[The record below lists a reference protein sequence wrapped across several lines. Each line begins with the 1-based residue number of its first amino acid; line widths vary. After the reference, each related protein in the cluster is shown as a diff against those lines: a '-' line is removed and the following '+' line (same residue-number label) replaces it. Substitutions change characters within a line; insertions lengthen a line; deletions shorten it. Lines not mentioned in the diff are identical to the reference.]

1 VAHVQ
6 VALPASAS
14 DAQAHSRDGG
24 PSGQL
29 LLQYEAILENASIGI
44 AFTRDQR
51 FEHVNPRF
59 EEMVGWPHG
68 ALAGQQGSVVW
79 PSQEA
84 YVAIGRR
91 VGPLLARGQSADFEH
106 EIARRDGGTFIARIR
121 AKAVDPLQPVHGGTI
136 WIVEDITEHRHA
148 VEALRRAH
156 DELEKRVRERTEALA
171 RANSRLRDEIAVR
184 ETAERRIRHLAHHDV
199 LTGLPNRR
207 LLHKR
212 LDQALVA
219 ARRSGQSV
227 AVIFVDLDRFKTIND
242 SLGHTV
248 GDALLGAVATRLTEL
263 LRPGDTVSRV
273 GGDEFVLVLGSAC
286 GADDAAAVSQR
297 LLEHLSQPYECS
309 GYSLRVTPSLG
320 ISLFPGD
327 GEDAPMLL
335 SRADAA
341 MYQAK
346 SAGRRCFRFFTEDV
360 QRASTLRLQLEN
372 ELHGAIAR
380 GELQLHYQPRFDL
393 LDGTL
398 CAVEALVRWQH
409 PQRGMISP
417 AEFIPL
423 AEDTGLIQPIGDWVL
438 REACRQQRRW
448 RDIGLGAWP
457 MAVNL
462 SARQF
467 GSRDLAESIRAIVA
481 EAGIEPRALEIELTE
496 SALMHDTGQTLDTLR
511 SLAAL
516 GIRMSIDDFGTGYS
530 SLAYLK
536 RFPVHLLKIDRSFVR
551 DIATDADDATIVR
564 AIAGLARSLGLRVVA
579 EGVENQE
586 QVRFLKDIGCDE
598 GQGFLFAPPMPAPA
612 FERRFACHAGASQ
625 AVVTAAG

>member
-1 VAHVQ
+1 MAHVQ
-6 VALPASAS
+6 AELASAS
-14 DAQAHSRDGG
+14 APEAHARGDCS
-24 PSGQL
+24 SGQL

-68 ALAGQQGSVVW
+68 ALTGQHGSVVW
-79 PSQEA
+79 RSQEE
-84 YVAIGRR
+84 YGAIGRR

-121 AKAVDPLQPVHGGTI
+121 AKAVDPRQPVHGGTI
-136 WIVEDITEHRHA
+136 WIVEDITEHRRT

-212 LDQALVA
+212 LDLALTA
-219 ARRSGQSV
+219 ARGGRCCV
-227 AVIFVDLDRFKTIND
+227 AVIFIDLDRFKTIND

-248 GDALLGAVATRLTEL
+248 GDALLKAVATRLTEV

-273 GGDEFVLVLGSAC
+273 GGDEFVLILGSTS
-286 GADDAAAVSQR
+286 GPDDAAAVSQR
-297 LLEHLSQPYECS
+297 LLEHLSRPYEIG

-320 ISLFPGD
+320 ISVFPGD
-327 GEDAPMLL
+327 GEDPPTLL

-341 MYQAK
+341 MYHAK
-346 SAGRRCFRFFTEDV
+346 AEGRQCFRFFTEEV

-380 GELQLHYQPRFDL
+380 GELLLHYQPRFDL
-393 LDGTL
+393 VDGTL
-398 CAVEALVRWQH
+398 SAVEALVRWQH
-409 PQRGMISP
+409 PRRGMVSP

-423 AEDTGLIQPIGDWVL
+423 AEETGLIQPIGDWVL

-448 RDIGLGAWP
+448 RDLGFGPWP

-467 GSRDLAESIRAIVA
+467 GSRDLTESIRAIVA
-481 EAGIEPRALEIELTE
+481 EAGIEPDALEIEITE
-496 SALMHDTGQTLDTLR
+496 SALMHDTGQTLETLR

-516 GIRMSIDDFGTGYS
+516 GIRISIDDFGTGYS

-551 DIATDADDATIVR
+551 DIPSDADDATIVR

-579 EGVENQE
+579 EGVENREQE
-586 QVRFLKDIGCDE
+586 RFLQGIGCDE
-598 GQGFLFAPPMPAPA
+598 GQGFLFAPPMPASV
-612 FERRFACHAGASQ
+612 FERRFACQASPRQ
-625 AVVTAAG
+625 TVPVAD